1 MPKVMLVEDDNNL
14 REIYAARMQAEG
26 YEVVTAA
33 DGEEALVTG
42 KAEKPDLIISDVMMP
57 KISGFEMLDIIRNTE
72 GMKDVKIIMLTAL
85 GQSDEQER
93 ADKLGAN
100 KYLVKSQV
108 TLEDIVKAAHEML
121 GDQGETAP
129 APAGTTDAPAPA
141 EATPAPAVSAAPA
154 PTPLV
159 PPVETPAPV
168 EPAPAATEAP
178 ASTPT
183 PAETPVDASASAEA
197 TPPAE
202 PAAQDEAVAKND
214 DSSIE
219 SIVAGAS
226 EAANGGEAVSEP
238 TAQAPASPANDSQV
252 LTDAVDNLLAKTPES
267 EQTGASS
274 DTPAPTSSGMKVID
288 PIETEPKKDINE
300 LLAAEEAQET
310 KTPEAAPEAPA
321 EAPAPDEAAAPAP
334 EAPVEAET
342 PAPAEPAPTPEAPSS
357 TPAPETPTAE
367 AAPTSAEATTDTTPP
382 SPAPAEAAAPAPEA
396 PAEPAKAPDK
406 PFDPN
411 IAL

>member
-154 PTPLV
+154 PTPVV
-159 PPVETPAPV
+159 PPVETPAPA
-168 EPAPAATEAP
+168 ESTPAATEAP

-183 PAETPVDASASAEA
+183 PAETPVETPAPTEA
-197 TPPAE
+197 TPPTE
-202 PAAQDEAVAKND
+202 PTTTDEAAAKTN

-219 SIVAGAS
+219 SIVAGATD
-226 EAANGGEAVSEP
+226 AANSSA
-238 TAQAPASPANDSQV
+238 TAADTAAQAPVTPENDSQV
-252 LTDAVDNLLAKTPES
+252 LTDAVDDLLAKTPES
-267 EQTGASS
+267 DQAGASS

-288 PIETEPKKDINE
+288 PIATEPKKDINE
-300 LLAAEEAQET
+300 LLAAEEAQEA
-310 KTPEAAPEAPA
+310 KTPEAAPETPA
-321 EAPAPDEAAAPAP
+321 EAPAPAEAAAPAT
-334 EAPVEAET
+334 EAPAEAET
-342 PAPAEPAPTPEAPSS
+342 PAPAEPAPTPEAPAS

>member
-121 GDQGETAP
+121 GDQGDAAP

-141 EATPAPAVSAAPA
+141 EATPAPAVPAAA
-154 PTPLV
+154 PTPTPVV
-159 PPVETPAPV
+159 PPVETPAP
-168 EPAPAATEAP
+168 AATEEPSSTPATVPTPETPTDTAP
-178 ASTPT
+178 A
-183 PAETPVDASASAEA
+183 
-197 TPPAE
+197 PAE
-202 PAAQDEAVAKND
+202 PATTDEAVAKTN

-219 SIVAGAS
+219 SIVAGAT
-226 EAANGGEAVSEP
+226 EAANGNAGGTPEA
-238 TAQAPASPANDSQV
+238 TATAPVAPENDSQV

-267 EQTGASS
+267 DQAGSSS
-274 DTPAPTSSGMKVID
+274 DAPAATSSGMKVIE
-288 PIETEPKKDINE
+288 PIETKPEKDINE
-300 LLAAEEAQET
+300 LLAAEEAQEA
-310 KTPEAAPEAPA
+310 KTPEAAPE
-321 EAPAPDEAAAPAP
+321 
-334 EAPVEAET
+334 
-342 PAPAEPAPTPEAPSS
+342 TPETPSS
-357 TPAPETPTAE
+357 TPDPETSTEATPT
-367 AAPTSAEATTDTTPP
+367 PREATTDGTPQI
-382 SPAPAEAAAPAPEA
+382 PAPAEAATPAAEA
-396 PAEPAKAPDK
+396 PAEPTKAPEK

>member
-121 GDQGETAP
+121 GDQGDAAP

-141 EATPAPAVSAAPA
+141 EATPAPAVPAAA
-154 PTPLV
+154 PTPTPVV

-168 EPAPAATEAP
+168 EPAPAATEEPSSTPATVPTPETPTDTAP
-178 ASTPT
+178 A
-183 PAETPVDASASAEA
+183 
-197 TPPAE
+197 PAE
-202 PAAQDEAVAKND
+202 PATTDEAVAKTN

-219 SIVAGAS
+219 SIVAGAT
-226 EAANGGEAVSEP
+226 EAANGNAGGAPEA
-238 TAQAPASPANDSQV
+238 TATAPAAPENDSQV

-267 EQTGASS
+267 DQAGSSS
-274 DTPAPTSSGMKVID
+274 DAPAATSSGMKVIE
-288 PIETEPKKDINE
+288 PIETKPEKDINE
-300 LLAAEEAQET
+300 LLAAEEAQEA
-310 KTPEAAPEAPA
+310 KTPEAAPETPAETPAPA
-321 EAPAPDEAAAPAP
+321 EAATLAVEAPA
-334 EAPVEAET
+334 EAET
-342 PAPAEPAPTPEAPSS
+342 PAPAQ
-357 TPAPETPTAE
+357 PAPETPETPSSTPDPETPTE
-367 AAPTSAEATTDTTPP
+367 ATPTPREATTDGTPQT
-382 SPAPAEAAAPAPEA
+382 PAPAEAATPAAEA
-396 PAEPAKAPDK
+396 PAEPAKAPEK

>member
-121 GDQGETAP
+121 GDQGDAAAPAGTAEVPAP
-129 APAGTTDAPAPA
+129 APATPAPDAPVTPA
-141 EATPAPAVSAAPA
+141 TETPSEPAAAASEMPSTPQEATPAPAEPTIPAA
-154 PTPLV
+154 
-159 PPVETPAPV
+159 ETP
-168 EPAPAATEAP
+168 TEAP
-178 ASTPT
+178 AIEPTPTSTPES
-183 PAETPVDASASAEA
+183 APVA
-197 TPPAE
+197 
-202 PAAQDEAVAKND
+202 D

-219 SIVAGAS
+219 SVVAGATENTDS
-226 EAANGGEAVSEP
+226 ASATPSDQPAMETPVSPNEE
-238 TAQAPASPANDSQV
+238 SKV
-252 LTDAVDNLLAKTPES
+252 LTDAVDTLLAKTPES
-267 EQTGASS
+267 EQGTTTS
-274 DTPAPTSSGMKVID
+274 DAPAETSSGMKVIN
-288 PIETEPKKDINE
+288 PIDTEPKKDINE
-300 LLAAEEAQET
+300 LLAAEEAKEEPAAATET
-310 KTPEAAPEAPA
+310 PAAAAPEVNSEPPAEPVAAPEATEPA
-321 EAPAPDEAAAPAP
+321 ATP
-334 EAPVEAET
+334 EAT
-342 PAPAEPAPTPEAPSS
+342 PAPAEPAP
-357 TPAPETPTAE
+357 ETPNPA
-367 AAPTSAEATTDTTPP
+367 DQ
-382 SPAPAEAAAPAPEA
+382 PAPAAEA
-396 PAEPAKAPDK
+396 PADPAKAPDK